1 MMQWTTACPD
11 WRERILAK
19 QSLVPCK
26 PLFPDQAAAA
36 MEVFNS
42 LKVVDAAG
50 EPTIGQS
57 SLPWVTDFAETIFGA
72 YDAEQGRRLIR
83 EFFLLVSKKNSKST
97 MAAAIML
104 TALVR
109 NWRKSAEF
117 LIVAPTLEV
126 AQNSFKPAMD
136 MVAADEEL
144 SVLLKPNAHYR
155 TIEHRVTGAVLK
167 VLAADKDT
175 VTGKK
180 AAGVLIDELWLF
192 GKRADADSM
201 LREVIGGLVSRP
213 EGFVIYL
220 STQSDEPPAGTFR
233 TKLNYFREVRDGT
246 VTDPRSLPM
255 IYEFPEPMVASGAYL
270 DPANI
275 YVTNPN
281 LGISVDR
288 EWLEDEFRKAE
299 AAGDAEL
306 RVHCSKHLNIQ
317 IGMALY
323 SDRWIGADF
332 WEDAGDDSITLDA
345 LIARCDVAVV
355 GIDGGGLDDLF
366 GMAVIGRDRVNR
378 DWLLWAHAWAQPEVL
393 VQRKII
399 AGQLRDFE
407 ADGDLTMCVDSRQD
421 LHEVADIV
429 ERLAK
434 AGLLPEKGAIG
445 LDPLGIAQ
453 LVDELASRGITDAQV
468 VGVGQ
473 GYRLHGAVTGM
484 ARKLKDGT
492 LWHSGS
498 GLMAWCVGNA
508 KVELR
513 GSAELITK
521 QTSGK
526 AKIDPLMAAF
536 DAVALMSR
544 NPEPKQLP
552 QYQMMIFGDDGH
564 VDNNASHRHY

>member
-1 MMQWTTACPD
+1 MQWTTACPD
-11 WRERILAK
+11 WRERILAR

-36 MEVFNS
+36 MAVFNS
-42 LKVVDAAG
+42 LRVVDAAG
-50 EPTIGQS
+50 EPTIGES

-104 TALVR
+104 TALIR

-136 MVAADEEL
+136 MVAADESL

-246 VTDPRSLPM
+246 VVDPRSLPM

-288 EWLEDEFRKAE
+288 EWLEDEFRKAD
-299 AAGDAEL
+299 AAGEAEL

-323 SDRWIGADF
+323 SDRWAGADF
-332 WEDAGDDSITLDA
+332 WEDAGDDSLTLDQ
-345 LIARCDVAVV
+345 LIERCDVAVV

-366 GMAVIGRDRVNR
+366 GLAVIGRDRTTR
-378 DWLLWAHAWAQPEVL
+378 DWLLWSHAWAQPEVL
-393 VQRKII
+393 AQRKII
-399 AGQLRDFE
+399 ANQLRDFE

-429 ERLAK
+429 ERLAE
-434 AGLLPEKGAIG
+434 AGLLPEKGAVG

-453 LVDELASRGITDAQV
+453 LVDELASRGITEGQL

-508 KVELR
+508 KVEMR
-513 GSAELITK
+513 GNAELITK

-552 QYQMMIFGDDGH
+552 QYQMMIFGDNGH
-564 VDNNASHRHY
+564 GNDDPSHRHY

>member
-1 MMQWTTACPD
+1 MQWTTACPD
-11 WRERILAK
+11 WRERIIAK
-19 QSLVPCK
+19 QSLVPCG
-26 PLFPDQAAAA
+26 PLFPDQAEAALK
-36 MEVFNS
+36 VFNS
-42 LKVVDAAG
+42 LRVVDAAG
-50 EPTIGQS
+50 EPTLGES
-57 SLPWVTDFAETIFGA
+57 SLPWVRDFAETIFGA

-97 MAAAIML
+97 IAAAIML

-155 TIEHRVTGAVLK
+155 TIEHRATGAVLK

-180 AAGVLIDELWLF
+180 ATGVLVDELWLF

-201 LREVIGGLVSRP
+201 LREVTGGLVSRP

-246 VTDPRSLPM
+246 VVDPRSLPM

-299 AAGDAEL
+299 SAGDAEL

-332 WEDAGDDSITLDA
+332 WEDAGDDSLTLDA
-345 LIARCDVAVV
+345 LIERCDVAVV

-366 GMAVIGRDRVNR
+366 GLAVIGRDRTTR
-378 DWLLWAHAWAQPEVL
+378 DWLLWSHAWAQPEVL
-393 VQRKII
+393 AQRKTI
-399 AGQLRDFE
+399 ATQLRDFE
-407 ADGDLTMCVDSRQD
+407 ADGDLTLCTDRQDKQD

-429 ERLAK
+429 ERLAE
-434 AGLLPEKGAIG
+434 AGLLPEKSAVGV
-445 LDPLGIAQ
+445 DPLGIAQ
-453 LVDELASRGITDAQV
+453 LVDELASRGITAPQL

-513 GSAELITK
+513 GNAEVITK

-536 DAVALMSR
+536 NAVTLMSH
-544 NPEPKQLP
+544 NPEPKRLP
-552 QYQMMIFGDDGH
+552 QYQMLIMGGRNEPGLH
-564 VDNNASHRHY
+564 TTRR

>member
-1 MMQWTTACPD
+1 
-11 WRERILAK
+11 
-19 QSLVPCK
+19 
-26 PLFPDQAAAA
+26 
-36 MEVFNS
+36 
-42 LKVVDAAG
+42 
-50 EPTIGQS
+50 
-57 SLPWVTDFAETIFGA
+57 
-72 YDAEQGRRLIR
+72 
-83 EFFLLVSKKNSKST
+83 
-97 MAAAIML
+97 
-104 TALVR
+104 
-109 NWRKSAEF
+109 
-117 LIVAPTLEV
+117 
-126 AQNSFKPAMD
+126 
-136 MVAADEEL
+136 
-144 SVLLKPNAHYR
+144 
-155 TIEHRVTGAVLK
+155 
-167 VLAADKDT
+167 
-175 VTGKK
+175 
-180 AAGVLIDELWLF
+180 
-192 GKRADADSM
+192 
-201 LREVIGGLVSRP
+201 
-213 EGFVIYL
+213 
-220 STQSDEPPAGTFR
+220 
-233 TKLNYFREVRDGT
+233 
-246 VTDPRSLPM
+246 
-255 IYEFPEPMVASGAYL
+255 MVASGAYL